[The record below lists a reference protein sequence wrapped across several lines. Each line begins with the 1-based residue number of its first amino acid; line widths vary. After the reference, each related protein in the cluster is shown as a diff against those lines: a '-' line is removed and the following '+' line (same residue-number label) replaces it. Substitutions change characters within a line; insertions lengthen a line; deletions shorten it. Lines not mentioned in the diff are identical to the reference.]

1 MKAIPTWKVGVVLL
15 CVFGMFLAACGP
27 MSVAAAGNS
36 SPCTPA
42 TPEANVYRGEIL
54 TQVRE
59 LNLINSADQTR
70 ARNEALR
77 LLVDQVKRWSA
88 SVDIPVDNGNIIR
101 ITLTYLSPELM
112 QIIILNHRLYRNTT
126 PGIDIEQTIRI
137 KMNEVANREEHI
149 FFMIVTYSTY
159 DPPSTPEINRV
170 TLNIPIGELVLV
182 NSRNVHVQAL
192 DVDPPLRQDI
202 IASREPLSGYIA
214 FPIGVGSTENCMQ
227 VLEYLRNTIINVSI
241 GRVIIN
247 GTDYAHPLA
256 WSVKYHPLVDMDNG
270 LITPHV
276 PNPPTQSDVPI
287 NYPPPAPERGVP
299 VDQEDAAYW
308 QELALHV
315 WGYVTD
321 P

>member
-1 MKAIPTWKVGVVLL
+1 VGIVLL
-15 CVFGMFLAACGP
+15 CILGVFLAACGP
-27 MSVAAAGNS
+27 TSAAASGS
-36 SPCTPA
+36 SQPCTPT
-42 TPEANVYRGEIL
+42 TPGANVYRGEIL

-59 LNLINSADQTR
+59 LSLINSADPIS

-77 LLVDQVKRWSA
+77 LLVDRVKRWSA

-126 PGIDIEQTIRI
+126 PGIDIEQTIRT

-149 FFMIVTYSTY
+149 FLMTVTYSAY

-170 TLNIPIGELVLV
+170 TLNIPIEELTLV
-182 NSRNVHVQAL
+182 NSRNAHIHAL

-227 VLEYLRNTIINVSI
+227 VLEYLRNTIINVSV

-247 GTDYAHPLA
+247 GTDYAHQLA

-270 LITPHV
+270 LITPRV
-276 PNPPTQSDVPI
+276 PNPPFQSDVPI
-287 NYPPPAPERGVP
+287 NHPPPNP
-299 VDQEDAAYW
+299 VTGNLSEQVEAVYW
-308 QELALHV
+308 QEMTLHV